1 MKKNYLMYAPVMLV
15 LASCG
20 GGSES
25 TETTETP
32 KDSVVA
38 EIVYAPLKTKEEFQA
53 ETVYQTI
60 ADVNA
65 VADKATVIRFVSNE
79 YNSPFP
85 TEILEAH
92 NLQVLSLSMMTGE
105 IPAEISKL
113 KNLTNLCINGDGVTA
128 LPESLS
134 ECQNLKVVSLS
145 GCKSLDLAQAIEVL
159 KKCPGIQ
166 YLDIS
171 YMGLTEVPVTISEL
185 TGLTHVRL
193 GNNPITTL
201 PDSFYGL
208 QNLQEVRVGSNEGF
222 DYVGFLTQAKALPA
236 LTTLWLEYC
245 KLASLPAVLNEYPA
259 LATIHWAEE
268 WEGKTSDQIIATTEK
283 ENKKFP
289 KLSITWNTMS
299 GMLYDVY

>member
-1 MKKNYLMYAPVMLV
+1 MKKNYLMYAPVMLM

-20 GGSES
+20 GGAES
-25 TETTETP
+25 TETTDTP

-38 EIVYAPLKTKEEFQA
+38 EIQYAPLKTQEEFQA
-53 ETVYQTI
+53 ETVYKNMTE
-60 ADVNA
+60 VNA
-65 VADKATVIRFVSNE
+65 VADKSTVIRFVSDE
-79 YNSPFP
+79 YNQPFP

-92 NLQVLSLSMMTGE
+92 NLHVLSLNNMTGE

-113 KNLTNLCINGDGVTA
+113 KNLTNLVINGGDLTA

-134 ECQNLKVVSLS
+134 ECQNLKVVSFS

-171 YMGLTEVPVTISEL
+171 YMGLTEVPASISEL
-185 TGLTHVRL
+185 TALTHVRL
-193 GNNPITTL
+193 GNNPITAL
-201 PDSFYGL
+201 PESFYGL
-208 QNLQEVRVGSNEGF
+208 QNLEEIRVGSNEGF
-222 DYVGFLTQAKALPA
+222 NYADFMTKAKVFPA
-236 LTTLWLEYC
+236 LKTLWLQYC
-245 KLASLPAVLNEYPA
+245 NLTALPTVLNEYPV
-259 LATIHWAEE
+259 LETVRWAEE
-268 WEGKTSDQIIATTEK
+268 WEGKNADQIIATTEK

-289 KLSITWNTMS
+289 KLTISWNTMS